1 MKNRHAPWILA
12 LAGLL
17 AFTCTQAFAGSVKV
31 ARFWHNHQPIYWP
44 DWSSEGHVQ
53 FAKDSIN
60 NGGAHPANNLTD
72 IFGLHDRVQAYQYGP
87 RDSLANCDSGAGY
100 AISYSGSLIDNVR
113 SLGSAGMLGY
123 DSNPFGGYQDACSW
137 TDGKGNRRMDMVGFC
152 YHHALGPVL
161 PKAGRRSYLCSS

>member
-17 AFTCTQAFAGSVKV
+17 AFTCTQALAGSVKV

-72 IFGLHDRVQAYQYGP
+72 IFGLHDRVQSYQYGP
-87 RDSLANCDSGAGY
+87 RNSLNA
-100 AISYSGSLIDNVR
+100 
-113 SLGSAGMLGY
+113 
-123 DSNPFGGYQDACSW
+123 
-137 TDGKGNRRMDMVGFC
+137 
-152 YHHALGPVL
+152 
-161 PKAGRRSYLCSS
+161 